1 MCLFCCRKRYT
12 HEKSMYLELCIGT
25 EVSTIYALL
34 CYFCIISIQ
43 NKSYYLRID
52 FENKY
57 SEQERIFSVRHFPV

>member
-1 MCLFCCRKRYT
+1 
-12 HEKSMYLELCIGT
+12 MYLELCIGT